1 METTELPLT
10 GKSEVELDLPK
21 EELFQLML
29 MAHERDLTLNQMVEY
44 VLRQE
49 IERLN
54 GNRTEA

>member
-1 METTELPLT
+1 LD
-10 GKSEVELDLPK
+10 GKSEVELNLPK

-54 GNRTEA
+54 GNSTEA